1 MPNLHGRMIDPFHS
15 GPKEVTRT
23 AARMIQTILETWEG
37 AVRTER
43 EADGTVRIYVG
54 GKYNPRALVATG
66 NVNER
71 AE

>member
-1 MPNLHGRMIDPFHS
+1 MPSLYGRMIDPFHS
-15 GPKEVTRT
+15 GRKEVTRT
-23 AARMIQTILETWEG
+23 AARMFETTLETWEG

-43 EADGTVRIYVG
+43 EADKTFRIYVG
-54 GKYNPRALVATG
+54 EKYNPKALVATG

>member
-1 MPNLHGRMIDPFHS
+1 MPNFCGRMIDPFHS
-15 GPKEVTRT
+15 GRKEVTRT
-23 AARMIQTILETWEG
+23 AARMIQTTLETWEG

-43 EADGTVRIYVG
+43 EADGTFRIYVG
-54 GKYNPRALVATG
+54 EKYNPKALVATG